1 MYKNGSEGQSC
12 KDDEQKMI
20 VALGAFGAQC
30 YRRIKHESDR
40 VGNGD
45 VVRNTAEK

>member
-1 MYKNGSEGQSC
+1 MHKNGNEGEVC
-12 KDDEQKMI
+12 IDDEQKTI

-30 YRRIKHESDR
+30 YRRIKHKSDAI
-40 VGNGD
+40 GNG

>member
-1 MYKNGSEGQSC
+1 MHKNGDEGEAC
-12 KDDEQKMI
+12 IDYEQKTI

-30 YRRIKHESDR
+30 YRRIKHESDE
-40 VGNGD
+40 VGNG